1 MRSLKQKIL
10 TEMTTIQH
18 IIIER
23 ALWSKMMTLLVMA
36 FLLSLLLSD
45 ALIGAEITSRPEET
59 DIVSMDNIKA
69 SFNKNLIRIF

>member
-59 DIVSMDNIKA
+59 DIVNMDNIKA